1 MHAATGVP
9 ESAAKRRMWR
19 TTALPRGGGAEAD
32 ATVSVTASAARA
44 VATAALERSGS
55 GRPQASAAA
64 DAFVAAEIDGRAAHG
79 LRRIPEVCD
88 ALERGDISPNPEVRV
103 LMDQKSVVVRV
114 DGGGGLAF
122 GPPRDAID
130 AVAAAAETHGAAV
143 GIISNTR
150 SVSGSA

>member
-1 MHAATGVP
+1 MSTQVVWNNLRTMHAATGVP

-32 ATVSVTASAARA
+32 ATVSVRASEARA

-79 LRRIPEVCD
+79 LRRIAEVCY

-114 DGGGGLAF
+114 D
-122 GPPRDAID
+122 D
-130 AVAAAAETHGAAV
+130 
-143 GIISNTR
+143 
-150 SVSGSA
+150 SA

>member
-19 TTALPRGGGAEAD
+19 TTALPRGGGGDDDTD

-79 LRRIPEVCD
+79 LRRVAEVCD
-88 ALERGDISPNPEVRV
+88 GLERGDIAANPGVRV
-103 LMDQKSVVVRV
+103 LMDQKSVVALCVE
-114 DGGGGLAF
+114 
-122 GPPRDAID
+122 IKQ
-130 AVAAAAETHGAAV
+130 
-143 GIISNTR
+143 
-150 SVSGSA
+150 